1 MYINSIIH
9 LKLISRSSQ
18 VYFCFYKQNIVFEA
32 NVMFDGQKWE
42 FCPSKNVT
50 LAYQHVSYLEND
62 LVLMAQFFTTF
73 SFCKYVKFKQQNIS
87 NIMAKEKL
95 F

>member
-9 LKLISRSSQ
+9 LKLISRIYQ

-42 FCPSKNVT
+42 FV
-50 LAYQHVSYLEND
+50 
-62 LVLMAQFFTTF
+62 
-73 SFCKYVKFKQQNIS
+73 YVKKCNIS
-87 NIMAKEKL
+87 ISACLISWERL
-95 F
+95 GVDGSIFYHIFLLQICLV